1 MQPLGQNSGNN
12 NPGRGMKAF
21 AIAAGLALAA
31 AVAFVVN
38 AIFAAQRE
46 AEPGFIGPGVFIAD
60 LNLALELLLIA
71 GLTFGAW
78 LARRGRIE
86 AHRVNQTIWVLV
98 NAALVVFMM
107 FGSLADVKLAA
118 PADLL
123 ELRVG
128 ITWLHAAIGTLTV
141 AAGLW
146 LVLQMNDVLPKA
158 IHVRGWKTLM
168 RLTLAGYWAVAL
180 LGLATYYLWYAA
192 AQ

>member
-1 MQPLGQNSGNN
+1 
-12 NPGRGMKAF
+12 MKAT

-38 AIFAAQRE
+38 AVFAAQRE
-46 AEPGFIGPGVFIAD
+46 ADPGFMGPGVFIAD
-60 LNLALELLLIA
+60 LNLALELLLLA
-71 GLTFGAW
+71 GLTFGAY

-123 ELRVG
+123 DLRVAV
-128 ITWLHAAIGTLTV
+128 TWLHAAIGTLTV
-141 AAGLW
+141 IAGLW
-146 LVLQMNDVLPKA
+146 LVLQMNDVLPERV
-158 IHVRGWKTLM
+158 HLRGWKALM
-168 RLTLAGYWAVAL
+168 RMTLAGYWAVAL

-192 AQ
+192 GR